1 MVVSTTTSRVEY
13 NGNGSTTAFAYT
25 FRIFADGDLKVYV
38 VSSAG
43 VATLKTI
50 TTHYTVS
57 GAGDASGGTVTMGS
71 APASGETLVIE
82 RSVAYTQSTDY
93 VESDSFSAET
103 HEEALDRNT
112 MLTQQNQ
119 RDIGRSMRLS
129 KGTADSVSVELPA
142 PVASHFIKWNADAD
156 ALESAIG
163 TADQV
168 TVTDFMATV
177 LDDTTQAAA
186 QTTLGLGTGDSPQFT
201 GVNVGHA
208 SDTTVTRASAGD
220 LNVEGNIV
228 YRAGGT
234 DVPVTDGGTGASSLT
249 DGGVLLG
256 SGTGA
261 ITAMAALGD
270 GEMIVGDGS
279 GDPVAESGA
288 TLRTSIGLGTGDSP
302 TFTTVTAQTS
312 IIPDAAG
319 GADLGSTSAEWGDV
333 YVADDKAIKLGNDQD
348 FTIEYDE
355 DGLDTTRVVAAGGV
369 TMSPHGTSSGNTTEL
384 RFLELAANGN
394 NYAGFKAPDSVTGNS
409 VYQLP
414 PAYPASSKYLQST
427 DAGVLSWE
435 SISLSLTGIDDQ
447 SSSNDDQIT
456 ISDTAVIIN
465 EDGDDLDFRIES
477 NGNTNAFDLDGNLH
491 GGVGA
496 VGIGRN
502 AENTVDVLIGAP
514 AITADANQ
522 SHYRLRLVPAG
533 AVTIPS
539 GTAAEVATLSVF
551 EPNISATGTVTTAAS
566 VWVHGAPTEASSN
579 FALLVDDGASRFD
592 GNVSFGSSQEMDITT
607 SGKARGPNG
616 TVGGPTFSFKGD
628 DDTGIYL
635 VNAGQL
641 GVAAAGSLQL
651 RVQDNSI
658 RMQSN
663 GSETAPS
670 FTWNDNPD
678 TGWFVEG
685 TADVSLAMN
694 GYMEWSFVDERTMRG
709 FAENVAHGL
718 TGIAPTD
725 CWGVYA
731 GNSGTYGGAKVLGL
745 AESGYA
751 VGLSLEGYGTGTDS
765 KIGRASCRE
774 RV

>member
-103 HEEALDRNT
+103 HETALDRNT

-119 RDIGRSMRLS
+119 RDIARSMRLS

-261 ITAMAALGD
+261 VTAMAVLGD

-302 TFTTVTAQTS
+302 TFTTVTASTS

-394 NYAGFKAPDSVTGNS
+394 NYAGFKAPDSITGTS

-435 SISLSLTGIDDQ
+435 SITAGAALSNDANNRVTTADGSGGINGEANLQFDGSTLAITGRYTASAQPLFLATGTSNSNCTGNGTAVTVGFGTEVYDLASNYDGTNTFTAPVAGKYLLACEGSFTGVTTAMVTGAITIVTSNRSYKRWVHPSNQEAQAGGNTLSLHLSAIADMDA
-447 SSSNDDQIT
+447 
-456 ISDTAVIIN
+456 SDTATVSVSLN
-465 EDGDDLDFRIES
+465 E
-477 NGNTNAFDLDGNLH
+477 
-491 GGVGA
+491 GA
-496 VGIGRN
+496 QVADIVST
-502 AENTVDVLIGAP
+502 AEQTWF
-514 AITADANQ
+514 
-522 SHYRLRLVPAG
+522 
-533 AVTIPS
+533 S
-539 GTAAEVATLSVF
+539 G
-551 EPNISATGTVTTAAS
+551 
-566 VWVHGAPTEASSN
+566 
-579 FALLVDDGASRFD
+579 ALLA
-592 GNVSFGSSQEMDITT
+592 
-607 SGKARGPNG
+607 
-616 TVGGPTFSFKGD
+616 
-628 DDTGIYL
+628 
-635 VNAGQL
+635 
-641 GVAAAGSLQL
+641 
-651 RVQDNSI
+651 
-658 RMQSN
+658 
-663 GSETAPS
+663 
-670 FTWNDNPD
+670 
-678 TGWFVEG
+678 
-685 TADVSLAMN
+685 
-694 GYMEWSFVDERTMRG
+694 
-709 FAENVAHGL
+709 
-718 TGIAPTD
+718 
-725 CWGVYA
+725 
-731 GNSGTYGGAKVLGL
+731 
-745 AESGYA
+745 
-751 VGLSLEGYGTGTDS
+751 
-765 KIGRASCRE
+765 
-774 RV
+774 

>member
-57 GAGDASGGTVTMGS
+57 GAGDASGGTVTMGV

-103 HEEALDRNT
+103 HETALDRNT

-119 RDIGRSMRLS
+119 RDINRSMRLS

-142 PVASHFIKWNADAD
+142 QVASHFIKWNADAD

-234 DVPVTDGGTGASSLT
+234 DVPVADGGTGASSLT

-261 ITAMAALGD
+261 VTAMSVLGD

-302 TFTTVTAQTS
+302 TFTTVTASTS
-312 IIPDAAG
+312 VIPDAAG

-369 TMSPHGTSSGNTTEL
+369 TLSPHGTSSGNTTEM

-394 NYAGFKAPDSVTGNS
+394 NYTGFKAPDSVTGTS
-409 VYQLP
+409 VYQMP

-427 DAGVLSWE
+427 DAGVLTWE
-435 SISLSLTGIDDQ
+435 TVSGVSLSGSTDNGVATTTGANALAAETKLLFDPPTLTIG
-447 SSSNDDQIT
+447 NAT
-456 ISDTAVIIN
+456 AEDTKIV
-465 EDGDDLDFRIES
+465 F
-477 NGNTNAFDLDGNLH
+477 DGNAQDFH
-491 GGVGA
+491 
-496 VGIGRN
+496 IGLDDS
-502 AENTVDVLIGAP
+502 EDSLTIGLG
-514 AITADANQ
+514 TALGTTAHIVIDAT
-522 SHYRLRLVPAG
+522 G
-533 AVTIPS
+533 AVTKPLQPALLAVAS
-539 GTAAEVATLSVF
+539 NVNNVTGNGDAYTPAAFATEVFDRNADF
-551 EPNISATGTVTTAAS
+551 DGTGT
-566 VWVHGAPTEASSN
+566 
-579 FALLVDDGASRFD
+579 F
-592 GNVSFGSSQEMDITT
+592 
-607 SGKARGPNG
+607 
-616 TVGGPTFSFKGD
+616 
-628 DDTGIYL
+628 
-635 VNAGQL
+635 
-641 GVAAAGSLQL
+641 
-651 RVQDNSI
+651 
-658 RMQSN
+658 
-663 GSETAPS
+663 TAPV
-670 FTWNDNPD
+670 T
-678 TGWFVEG
+678 
-685 TADVSLAMN
+685 
-694 GYMEWSFVDERTMRG
+694 
-709 FAENVAHGL
+709 
-718 TGIAPTD
+718 
-725 CWGVYA
+725 GVYA
-731 GNSGTYGGAKVLGL
+731 VGVTTQLGGMTSSETRARAICAASNRSIDLYDVHGYNVSQPDPKMTL
-745 AESGYA
+745 SGYTLVDA
-751 VGLSLEGYGTGTDS
+751 DASDTIVITIYVFNGS
-765 KIGRASCRE
+765 KIVDWKVNSTLSIHLVA
-774 RV
+774 